1 MPNDIPLPAG
11 VHERHVDVDGVP
23 AHYLE
28 AGDEG
33 PPLLLLH
40 GNTGDAFDWIAVLG
54 RLAASHRVIALDLP
68 GYGKTPPL
76 EDVSPQGFARFALGF
91 AAAVELDRFDVV
103 GHSLGGMMAILMARE
118 APERLRSMVLVC
130 SGGLGRATNP
140 IQIVLGRPGIRRVA
154 LAAGLLPAGA
164 LVSTVVGALYA
175 ARQPWRIPAL
185 WYQEHIRRSR
195 IPQFAATSLAV
206 ITNITT
212 LLGQR
217 YDLRPDL
224 ARLRLPALAIWG
236 IGDPITPAWQA
247 RSVKLVPGGSYRFLP
262 AGHYPHLEDADRF
275 TDIVES
281 FLQQG
286 ESAAP
291 PGDESSQDQPEPAS
305 AAPRRAAR
313 SK

>member
-1 MPNDIPLPAG
+1 MPTEIPLPAG
-11 VHERHVDVDGVP
+11 IHERRADVDGV
-23 AHYLE
+23 ATHYLE
-28 AGDEG
+28 AGENG
-33 PPLLLLH
+33 PPVLLLH

-54 RLAASHRVIALDLP
+54 RLAASHRVLALDLP
-68 GYGKTPPL
+68 GYGRTPPL

-118 APERLRSMVLVC
+118 APERVGRMVLVC

-140 IQIVLGRPGIRRVA
+140 IQIFLGRPGVRRVA
-154 LAAGLLPAGA
+154 LAAGLLAAGA
-164 LVSTVVGALYA
+164 LVSTVAGALYA
-175 ARQPWRIPAL
+175 TRQPWRIPAL

-224 ARLRLPALAIWG
+224 SRLRLPALAIWG

-247 RSVKLVPGGSYRFLP
+247 RSVRLVPGGGYRLLP
-262 AGHYPHLEDADRF
+262 AGHYPHLEDAERF
-275 TDIVES
+275 TGIVES
-281 FLQQG
+281 FLRNG
-286 ESAAP
+286 EPAAP
-291 PGDESSQDQPEPAS
+291 PGDGPQPDQS

>member
-1 MPNDIPLPAG
+1 MSNEIRLPAG
-11 VHERHVDVDGVP
+11 VHERCVDVDGV
-23 AHYLE
+23 ATHYLE
-28 AGDEG
+28 AGGGG

-54 RLAASHRVIALDLP
+54 RLAANHRVVALDMP

-76 EDVSPQGFARFALGF
+76 KDFSPQAFARFALAF
-91 AAAVELDRFDVV
+91 ATAVELDRFAVV
-103 GHSLGGMMAILMARE
+103 GHSLGGMMAVLMAWE

-140 IQIVLGRPGIRRVA
+140 IQILLGRPGVRRVA
-154 LAAGLLPAGA
+154 LAAGLLPGGA
-164 LVSTVVGALYA
+164 LVSTVAGALYA

-206 ITNITT
+206 ITDITT

-217 YDLRPDL
+217 YDFRPELR
-224 ARLRLPALAIWG
+224 RLRLPVLAVWG

-247 RSVKLVPGGSYRFLP
+247 RSVQLVPGGRYRFLP

-275 TDIVES
+275 LDIVEP
-281 FLQQG
+281 FLAG
-286 ESAAP
+286 GRDEPAARASDAP
-291 PGDESSQDQPEPAS
+291 PPAAEP
-305 AAPRRAAR
+305 
-313 SK
+313 K